1 MDSKTSVFSVKNIRQ
16 ELILLTLNEIM
27 NSLDD
32 AGYDSTNQLI
42 GFLMTNDPTYI
53 TSYENARKKIKKF
66 DRSEILMAII
76 NGYRGK

>member
-1 MDSKTSVFSVKNIRQ
+1 MDSKTSVFSVRNIRQ